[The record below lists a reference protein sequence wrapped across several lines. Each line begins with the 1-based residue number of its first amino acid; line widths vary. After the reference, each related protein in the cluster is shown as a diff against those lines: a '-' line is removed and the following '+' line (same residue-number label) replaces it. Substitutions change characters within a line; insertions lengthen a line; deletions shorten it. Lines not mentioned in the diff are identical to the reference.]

1 MRFNK
6 RGFSLVELLLVVAIV
21 LVLTAIGTPFLLKS
35 LQQAHNAAALG
46 YLRELQRAQEQYRLQ
61 KNEYA
66 DTFTKLEGFITADLV
81 IPESLPAPV
90 SLPTLAFAQTE
101 TAPGQ
106 EAPPPGQVKTLGP
119 EFGASGN
126 QVVRSMYVFS
136 LNRPSTDRWECIAE
150 PVRERTS
157 SFYYFMDDTGV
168 IRFAIGAMP
177 SAASPPLQ

>member
-6 RGFSLVELLLVVAIV
+6 RGFSLIELLLVVAII
-21 LVLTAIGTPFLLKS
+21 LVLTALGTPFLLKS
-35 LQQAHNAAALG
+35 PQRAHDAAAMG

-66 DTFTKLEGFITADLV
+66 DTFTKLEGYINADLV
-81 IPESLPAPV
+81 IPEALPAPV
-90 SLPTLAFAQTE
+90 SLPTLAFAQ
-101 TAPGQ
+101 G
-106 EAPPPGQVKTLGP
+106 GG
-119 EFGASGN
+119 GGGGSGD
-126 QVVRSMYVFS
+126 QMVRSMYIFS

-157 SFYYFMDDTGV
+157 SFFYFLDQTGV

-177 SAASPPLQ
+177 SAASPPLK